1 MNAITAKFEQ
11 IIVAGHDGVGTITL
25 NNPVLKN
32 AATPAMVREIMA
44 ALDAFEAPDSGV
56 RCIVMSG
63 SGNAFCSGGSLRPGD
78 SENTGPADAGYTLEA
93 THNPLIL
100 RLRGLTVPFITA
112 VNGAA
117 VGFGASLAL
126 MGDLVLAASS
136 SFFLHGFRNV
146 GLIPDG
152 GATWMLPRVIGR
164 ARAMEMSLLG
174 ERLSAAQAFEWG
186 IVNRVYEDDELIAQV
201 RRVAVS
207 IATGPTRSFA
217 ITRRLYWDGAERCF
231 EEQLAAERQAQ
242 RAVGATEDYQEGV
255 AAFRQRRAPVFKGR

>member
-1 MNAITAKFEQ
+1 
-11 IIVAGHDGVGTITL
+11 
-25 NNPVLKN
+25 
-32 AATPAMVREIMA
+32 
-44 ALDAFEAPDSGV
+44 
-56 RCIVMSG
+56 
-63 SGNAFCSGGSLRPGD
+63 
-78 SENTGPADAGYTLEA
+78 
-93 THNPLIL
+93 LIL

-126 MGDLVLAASS
+126 MGDMVLAASS
-136 SFFLHGFRNV
+136 AFFLHGFRNV

-186 IVNRVYEDDELIAQV
+186 LVNRVYEADELIAHVQ
-201 RRVAVS
+201 RFAAS

-242 RAVGATEDYQEGV
+242 RAAGATEDYQEGL

>member
-11 IIVAGHDGVGTITL
+11 IIVAARDGVGTITL
-25 NNPVLKN
+25 NNPALKN

-44 ALDAFEAPDSGV
+44 ALDAFEAPDSAI
-56 RCIVMSG
+56 RCVVLSG

-93 THNPLIL
+93 THNPLIV

-136 SFFLHGFRNV
+136 AFFLHGFRNV

-152 GATWMLPRVIGR
+152 GATWMLARVIGR
-164 ARAMEMSLLG
+164 VRAMEMSLLG
-174 ERLSAAQAFEWG
+174 ERLPAARAFDWG
-186 IVNRVYEDDELIAQV
+186 LINRVYDDEELSAQAQ
-201 RRVAVS
+201 RVAASLAV
-207 IATGPTRSFA
+207 GPTLSFA

-242 RAVGATEDYQEGV
+242 RAAGATEDFQEGL